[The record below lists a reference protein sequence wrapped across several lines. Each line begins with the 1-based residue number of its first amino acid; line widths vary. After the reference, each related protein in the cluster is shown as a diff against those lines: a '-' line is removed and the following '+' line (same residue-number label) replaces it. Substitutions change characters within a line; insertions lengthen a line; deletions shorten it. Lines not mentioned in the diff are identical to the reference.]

1 MRQRIADT
9 AAQLFAEHG
18 YENVAMSDV
27 AKAVD
32 VSDQTIYNYFP
43 SKHDLV
49 LDRAE
54 AIRLRFGQTVA
65 LRPSGTSPA
74 AAMADLAREDIDR
87 YRQSTRAQSLGEY
100 TVLSVTSPAVRR
112 HALEGRYEQTTT
124 VAAAIA
130 ATNPELPAAI
140 VHAHAAALVGLF
152 QYMTDRMGQAFVDD
166 VETRALA
173 EELQFSIGAAL
184 DDLDQN
190 FHRLLTHHHD
200 LNQASANPPTPR

>member
-1 MRQRIADT
+1 
-9 AAQLFAEHG
+9 
-18 YENVAMSDV
+18 MSDV

-54 AIRLRFGQTVA
+54 SIRLRFGETVTA
-65 LRPSGTSPA
+65 RPSETSPA

-100 TVLSVTSPAVRR
+100 TVLSITSPAVRR
-112 HALEGRYEQTTT
+112 HALQGRYDQTTT

-140 VHAHAAALVGLF
+140 VHAHAAALIGLF
-152 QYMTDRMGQAFVDD
+152 QYMTDRMGQAFVDE
-166 VETRALA
+166 VEPEGLA
-173 EELQFSIGAAL
+173 DELQFSIRAAF
-184 DDLDQN
+184 DDLDQS
-190 FHRLLTHHHD
+190 FHRLVNHHHKA
-200 LNQASANPPTPR
+200 NEASANPPTPR